1 MFYDTDTTLTLHSD
15 GESVAGGGRDAV
27 ARHAEVVAHV
37 QPRDLVQPQPGALHS
52 SLLVLLLLLLLLLLP
67 HLHDVGLLAAGHEDV
82 VAVLAAPDDV
92 RGRVAGG
99 VARQAHVVAL
109 PAAVTVISTVTVT
122 I

>member
-1 MFYDTDTTLTLHSD
+1 MTTLTLHSD

-27 ARHAEVVAHV
+27 ARHAEVVPHV

-52 SLLVLLLLLLLLLLP
+52 ALLLLLLLLLLP

-82 VAVLAAPDDV
+82 VSVLAAPHDV

-99 VARQAHVVAL
+99 VARQAHVVPL
-109 PAAVTVISTVTVT
+109 PAAVTVIL
-122 I
+122 

>member
-52 SLLVLLLLLLLLLLP
+52 SLLVLLLLLLP

-109 PAAVTVISTVTVT
+109 PAAVTVIL
-122 I
+122 

>member
-52 SLLVLLLLLLLLLLP
+52 ILLLLLLLLLLLP